1 MSTQTNAKALYKPQ
15 PFAETKKYLEDP
27 LPQTLWFNL
36 VVYILQTQTTED
48 KPFSKEDV
56 EGELFKI
63 VPYEKDT
70 RRLLDTIPTIDKAKD
85 IEDVYDTIAVVYGG
99 RIVTVPGKPK
109 KYYFEPFIN
118 PSDLNMIKGSIL
130 SDKYLSDKEK
140 DYLTSV
146 EDLLCPVQ
154 ASRELTEASNLERP
168 ASIDETN
175 PYQVSNWFYS
185 IQTIFEAI
193 KSKKQL
199 KLIYGEYYFDS
210 IKKPSRPKFQV
221 KNTDN
226 PYIVNPYALLWNNG
240 HQYLIATTNEHENIS
255 HYRIDRIFSAKIH
268 KIADEKGNFIPVKRK
283 AVPPSLQS
291 FYKGDDFNAEKYAT
305 TFPLMISSSDNKRF
319 LNNVVLECPTT
330 ALSTII
336 DHFGHNV
343 KISNS
348 NKTLESNT
356 QKSDSKQLISFC
368 KVELKRV
375 CYESILMFCLQQQA
389 SVFSPFPRIVALAP
403 KELVDDIKLKLR
415 ETLEYYESL

>member
-15 PFAETKKYLEDP
+15 PLAETKKYLEDP

-36 VVYILQTQTTED
+36 IVYILQTQTTED

-56 EGELFKI
+56 EVELFKI
-63 VPYEKDT
+63 IPYEKDA

-305 TFPLMISSSDNKRF
+305 TFPLMISASDNKHF

-403 KELVDDIKLKLR
+403 KELVDDIKLRLR

>member
-15 PFAETKKYLEDP
+15 PLAETKKYLEDP

-56 EGELFKI
+56 EVELFKI
-63 VPYEKDT
+63 IPYEKDA
-70 RRLLDTIPTIDKAKD
+70 RRLLDTIPTIDKTKD

-154 ASRELTEASNLERP
+154 AERELTEASNLERP
-168 ASIDETN
+168 ASIDKTTS
-175 PYQVSNWFYS
+175 YQVSNWFYS

-193 KSKKQL
+193 KKGY
-199 KLIYGEYYFDS
+199 KLELTYGEYYFDS
-210 IKKPSRPKFQV
+210 IKKPSKPKFQV

-255 HYRIDRIFSAKIH
+255 HYRIDRIYSAKIH

-305 TFPLMISSSDNKRF
+305 TFPLMISASDNKHF
-319 LNNVVLECPTT
+319 LNNIVLECPTT

-336 DHFGHNV
+336 DHFGHDI
-343 KISNS
+343 KISTSDRTFTS
-348 NKTLESNT
+348 NAYGSN
-356 QKSDSKQLISFC
+356 QLISFC
-368 KVELKRV
+368 KIELKRV

>member
-15 PFAETKKYLEDP
+15 PLAETKKYLEDP

-36 VVYILQTQTTED
+36 IVYILQTQTTED

-56 EGELFKI
+56 EEELFKI
-63 VPYEKDT
+63 IPYEKDA

-168 ASIDETN
+168 ASIDKTT

-193 KSKKQL
+193 KKGY
-199 KLIYGEYYFDS
+199 KLELTYGEYYFDS

-305 TFPLMISSSDNKRF
+305 TFPLMISASDNKHF

>member
-15 PFAETKKYLEDP
+15 PLAETEKYLEDP

-36 VVYILQTQTTED
+36 IVYILQTQTTED

-63 VPYEKDT
+63 IPYEKDA

-154 ASRELTEASNLERP
+154 ADRELTEASNLERP
-168 ASIDETN
+168 ASIDKTTS
-175 PYQVSNWFYS
+175 YQVSNWFYS

-193 KSKKQL
+193 KKGY
-199 KLIYGEYYFDS
+199 KLELTYGEYYFDS
-210 IKKPSRPKFQV
+210 IKKPSKPKFQV

-226 PYIVNPYALLWNNG
+226 PYIVNPYALLWNSG

-255 HYRIDRIFSAKIH
+255 HYRIDKIYSAKIH
-268 KIADEKGNFIPVKRK
+268 KIENEKRDFIPAKRK
-283 AVPPSLQS
+283 AVPPSLHS

-305 TFPLMISSSDNKRF
+305 TFPLMISASDNKHF

>member
-1 MSTQTNAKALYKPQ
+1 M
-15 PFAETKKYLEDP
+15 
-27 LPQTLWFNL
+27 
-36 VVYILQTQTTED
+36 
-48 KPFSKEDV
+48 
-56 EGELFKI
+56 
-63 VPYEKDT
+63 
-70 RRLLDTIPTIDKAKD
+70 
-85 IEDVYDTIAVVYGG
+85 
-99 RIVTVPGKPK
+99 
-109 KYYFEPFIN
+109 
-118 PSDLNMIKGSIL
+118 
-130 SDKYLSDKEK
+130 
-140 DYLTSV
+140 
-146 EDLLCPVQ
+146 Q

-305 TFPLMISSSDNKRF
+305 TFPLMISASDNRRF

-336 DHFGHNV
+336 DHFGHDI
-343 KISNS
+343 KISTSDRIFTS
-348 NKTLESNT
+348 NAYGSN
-356 QKSDSKQLISFC
+356 QLISFC
-368 KVELKRV
+368 KIELKRV

-403 KELVDDIKLKLR
+403 KELIDDIKLKLR
-415 ETLEYYESL
+415 DTLEYYESL

>member
-1 MSTQTNAKALYKPQ
+1 MSTETNAKALYNSLPS
-15 PFAETKKYLEDP
+15 AESEKYVEDP

-36 VVYILQTQTTED
+36 VVYILQTQTTVD

-56 EGELFKI
+56 EEELFKI
-63 VPYEKDT
+63 VPYEKDA
-70 RRLLDTIPTIDKAKD
+70 RRLLDTIPIIDNAKN

-154 ASRELTEASNLERP
+154 AERELTEASNLERP
-168 ASIDETN
+168 ASIDKTTS
-175 PYQVSNWFYS
+175 YQVSNWFYS

-193 KSKKQL
+193 KKGY
-199 KLIYGEYYFDS
+199 KLELTYGEYYFDS
-210 IKKPSRPKFQV
+210 IKKPSKPKFRV

-255 HYRIDRIFSAKIH
+255 HYRIDRIYSAKIH
-268 KIADEKGNFIPVKRK
+268 KI
-283 AVPPSLQS
+283 
-291 FYKGDDFNAEKYAT
+291 
-305 TFPLMISSSDNKRF
+305 
-319 LNNVVLECPTT
+319 
-330 ALSTII
+330 
-336 DHFGHNV
+336 
-343 KISNS
+343 
-348 NKTLESNT
+348 
-356 QKSDSKQLISFC
+356 
-368 KVELKRV
+368 
-375 CYESILMFCLQQQA
+375 
-389 SVFSPFPRIVALAP
+389 
-403 KELVDDIKLKLR
+403 
-415 ETLEYYESL
+415 

>member
-1 MSTQTNAKALYKPQ
+1 MTSD
-15 PFAETKKYLEDP
+15 EIE
-27 LPQTLWFNL
+27 
-36 VVYILQTQTTED
+36 E
-48 KPFSKEDV
+48 
-56 EGELFKI
+56 ELIKI
-63 VPYEKDT
+63 VPYNKNS
-70 RRLLDTIPTIDKAKD
+70 RRLLDLVPTINNTKN
-85 IEDVYDTIAVVYGG
+85 IEDVYDTIAAVYGG
-99 RIVTVPGKPK
+99 RLVIVAGKPK

-118 PSDLNMIKGSIL
+118 PSDLNMIKGVIL
-130 SDKYLSDKEK
+130 ADKYLSNKEK

-193 KSKKQL
+193 KKGY
-199 KLIYGEYYFDS
+199 KLELTYGEYYFDS
-210 IKKPSRPKFQV
+210 IKKPSKPKFQV

-255 HYRIDRIFSAKIH
+255 HYRIDKIYSAKIH
-268 KIADEKGNFIPVKRK
+268 KIENEKRDFIPAKRK

-305 TFPLMISSSDNKRF
+305 TFPLMISASDNKHF

-336 DHFGHNV
+336 DHFGHDI
-343 KISNS
+343 KISTSDRTFTS
-348 NKTLESNT
+348 NAYGNN
-356 QKSDSKQLISFC
+356 QLISFC

-403 KELVDDIKLKLR
+403 KELIDDIKLKLR
-415 ETLEYYESL
+415 DTLEYYESL

>member
-1 MSTQTNAKALYKPQ
+1 M
-15 PFAETKKYLEDP
+15 
-27 LPQTLWFNL
+27 
-36 VVYILQTQTTED
+36 
-48 KPFSKEDV
+48 
-56 EGELFKI
+56 
-63 VPYEKDT
+63 
-70 RRLLDTIPTIDKAKD
+70 
-85 IEDVYDTIAVVYGG
+85 
-99 RIVTVPGKPK
+99 TVPGKPK

>member
-1 MSTQTNAKALYKPQ
+1 MSTQINAKALYKPQ
-15 PFAETKKYLEDP
+15 PLAETKKYLEDP

-36 VVYILQTQTTED
+36 IVYILQTQTTED

-63 VPYEKDT
+63 IPYEKDT
-70 RRLLDTIPTIDKAKD
+70 RRLLDTIPIIDKAKD

-154 ASRELTEASNLERP
+154 ADRELTEASNLERP

-255 HYRIDRIFSAKIH
+255 HYRIDRIYSAKIH

-305 TFPLMISSSDNKRF
+305 TFPLMISASDNKHF

-336 DHFGHNV
+336 DHFGHDI
-343 KISNS
+343 KISTSDRTFTS
-348 NKTLESNT
+348 NAYGSN
-356 QKSDSKQLISFC
+356 QLISFC
-368 KVELKRV
+368 KIELKRV
-375 CYESILMFCLQQQA
+375 CYESILMFCLQQQT

-403 KELVDDIKLKLR
+403 KELIDDIKLKLR
-415 ETLEYYESL
+415 DTLEYYESL

>member
-15 PFAETKKYLEDP
+15 PLAETKKYLEDP

-36 VVYILQTQTTED
+36 IVYILQTQTTED

-56 EGELFKI
+56 EVELFKI
-63 VPYEKDT
+63 IPYEKDA

-305 TFPLMISSSDNKRF
+305 TFPLMISASDNKHF

>member
-15 PFAETKKYLEDP
+15 PLAETKKYLEDP

-36 VVYILQTQTTED
+36 IVYILQTQTTED

-56 EGELFKI
+56 EVELFKI
-63 VPYEKDT
+63 IPYEKDA

-305 TFPLMISSSDNKRF
+305 TFPLMISASDNKHF

-336 DHFGHNV
+336 DHFGHDI
-343 KISNS
+343 KISTSDRTFTS
-348 NKTLESNT
+348 NAYGSN
-356 QKSDSKQLISFC
+356 QLISFC
-368 KVELKRV
+368 KIELKRV
-375 CYESILMFCLQQQA
+375 CYESILMFCLQQQT

-403 KELVDDIKLKLR
+403 KELIDDIKLKLR
-415 ETLEYYESL
+415 DTLEYYESL

>member
-15 PFAETKKYLEDP
+15 PLAETKKYLEDP

-36 VVYILQTQTTED
+36 IVYILQTQTTED

-56 EGELFKI
+56 EVELFKI
-63 VPYEKDT
+63 IPYEKDA

-199 KLIYGEYYFDS
+199 KLVYGEYYFDN

-305 TFPLMISSSDNKRF
+305 TFPLMISASDNKHF

>member
-15 PFAETKKYLEDP
+15 PLAETKKYLEDP

-36 VVYILQTQTTED
+36 IVYILQTQTTED

-56 EGELFKI
+56 EEELFKI
-63 VPYEKDT
+63 IPYEKDA

-154 ASRELTEASNLERP
+154 ADRELTEASNLERP

-199 KLIYGEYYFDS
+199 KLVYGEYYFDS

-305 TFPLMISSSDNKRF
+305 TFPLMISASDNKHF
-319 LNNVVLECPTT
+319 LNNVLLECPTT

-403 KELVDDIKLKLR
+403 KQLVDDIKLKLR

>member
-15 PFAETKKYLEDP
+15 PLAETKKYLEDP

-255 HYRIDRIFSAKIH
+255 HYRIDRIYSAKIH
-268 KIADEKGNFIPVKRK
+268 KIENEKRNFIPAKRK
-283 AVPPSLQS
+283 AIPPSLYS

-305 TFPLMISSSDNKRF
+305 TFPLMISASDNKHF

-336 DHFGHNV
+336 DHFGHDI
-343 KISNS
+343 KISTSDRTFTS
-348 NKTLESNT
+348 NAYGSN
-356 QKSDSKQLISFC
+356 QLISFC
-368 KVELKRV
+368 KIELKRV
-375 CYESILMFCLQQQA
+375 CYESILMFCLQQQT

-403 KELVDDIKLKLR
+403 KELIDDIKLKLR
-415 ETLEYYESL
+415 DTLEYYESL

>member
-1 MSTQTNAKALYKPQ
+1 MSAETGTKALYSSLSS
-15 PFAETKKYLEDP
+15 TKAKEYAADP
-27 LPQTLWFNL
+27 LPQPLWFNL
-36 VVYILQTQTTED
+36 MVYVLQTKSSAEHPLTSDEI
-48 KPFSKEDV
+48 E
-56 EGELFKI
+56 EELIKI
-63 VPYEKDT
+63 VPYNKNS
-70 RRLLDTIPTIDKAKD
+70 RRLLDLVPTINNTKN
-85 IEDVYDTIAVVYGG
+85 IEDVYDTIAAVYGG
-99 RIVTVPGKPK
+99 RLVIVAGKPK

-118 PSDLNMIKGSIL
+118 PSDLNMIKGVIL
-130 SDKYLSDKEK
+130 ADKYLSNKEK

-154 ASRELTEASNLERP
+154 ADRELTEASNLERP
-168 ASIDETN
+168 ASIDKTTS
-175 PYQVSNWFYS
+175 YQVSNWFYS

-193 KSKKQL
+193 KKGY
-199 KLIYGEYYFDS
+199 KLELTYGEYYFDS
-210 IKKPSRPKFQV
+210 IKKPSKPKFQV

-255 HYRIDRIFSAKIH
+255 HYRIDRIYSAKIH
-268 KIADEKGNFIPVKRK
+268 KIENEKRNFIPAKRK
-283 AVPPSLQS
+283 AIPPSLYS

-305 TFPLMISSSDNKRF
+305 TFPLMISASDNKHF

>member
-15 PFAETKKYLEDP
+15 PLAETKKYLEDP

-255 HYRIDRIFSAKIH
+255 HYRIDRIYSAKIH

-305 TFPLMISSSDNKRF
+305 TFPLMISASDNKHF

-336 DHFGHNV
+336 DHFGHDI
-343 KISNS
+343 KISTSDRTFTS
-348 NKTLESNT
+348 NAYGSN
-356 QKSDSKQLISFC
+356 QLISFC
-368 KVELKRV
+368 KIELKRV
-375 CYESILMFCLQQQA
+375 CYESILMFCLQQQT

-403 KELVDDIKLKLR
+403 KELIDDIKLKLR
-415 ETLEYYESL
+415 DTLEYYESL

>member
-15 PFAETKKYLEDP
+15 PLAETKKYLEDP
-27 LPQTLWFNL
+27 LPQNLWFNL
-36 VVYILQTQTTED
+36 IVYILQTQTTED

-56 EGELFKI
+56 EVELFKI
-63 VPYEKDT
+63 IPYEKDA

-154 ASRELTEASNLERP
+154 ADRELTEASNLERP
-168 ASIDETN
+168 ASIDKTTS
-175 PYQVSNWFYS
+175 YQVSNWFYS

-193 KSKKQL
+193 KKGY
-199 KLIYGEYYFDS
+199 KLELTYGEYYFDS
-210 IKKPSRPKFQV
+210 IKKPSKPTFQV

-255 HYRIDRIFSAKIH
+255 HYRIDRIYSAKIH

-305 TFPLMISSSDNKRF
+305 TFPLMISASDNKHF

-336 DHFGHNV
+336 DHFGHDI
-343 KISNS
+343 KISTSDRTFTS
-348 NKTLESNT
+348 NAYGSN
-356 QKSDSKQLISFC
+356 QLISFC
-368 KVELKRV
+368 KIELKRV
-375 CYESILMFCLQQQA
+375 CYESILMFCLQQQT

-403 KELVDDIKLKLR
+403 KELIDDIKLKLR
-415 ETLEYYESL
+415 DTLEYYESL

>member
-1 MSTQTNAKALYKPQ
+1 MSTQTNAKALHKPQ
-15 PFAETKKYLEDP
+15 PFAETEKYLEDP

-36 VVYILQTQTTED
+36 IVYILQTQTTED

-56 EGELFKI
+56 EVELFKI
-63 VPYEKDT
+63 IPYEKDA

-185 IQTIFEAI
+185 IQTIFDAI

-199 KLIYGEYYFDS
+199 KLVYGEYYFDS

-226 PYIVNPYALLWNNG
+226 PYIVNPYAFLWNNG

-291 FYKGDDFNAEKYAT
+291 FYKGDDFNAEKYAA
-305 TFPLMISSSDNKRF
+305 TFPLMISASDNKHF

-415 ETLEYYESL
+415 DTLEYYESL

>member
-1 MSTQTNAKALYKPQ
+1 MSTETNAKTLYKSQ
-15 PFAETKKYLEDP
+15 PFAQTEKYFEDP
-27 LPQTLWFNL
+27 LSQTLWFNL
-36 VVYILQTQTTED
+36 VVYILQTQTTAD
-48 KPFSKEDV
+48 KPFSKENIED
-56 EGELFKI
+56 ELFKI
-63 VPYEKDT
+63 VPYEKDA
-70 RRLLDTIPTIDKAKD
+70 RRLLDTINIIDNAKN

-130 SDKYLSDKEK
+130 SDKYLSNKEK

-154 ASRELTEASNLERP
+154 ANRELTEASNLERP
-168 ASIDETN
+168 SSIDETN

-193 KSKKQL
+193 KNKKQL
-199 KLIYGEYYFDS
+199 KLIYGDYYFDC
-210 IKKPSRPKFQV
+210 IKKPSRPKFRV
-221 KNTDN
+221 RNADA

-268 KIADEKGNFIPVKRK
+268 KIADEKGNFVSVKRK
-283 AVPPSLQS
+283 AVPPSLHT
-291 FYKGDDFNAEKYAT
+291 FYNGDDFNAEKYAK
-305 TFPLMISSSDNKRF
+305 TFPLMISASDNKRF
-319 LNNVVLECPTT
+319 LNNVVLECHIT

-336 DHFGHNV
+336 DHFGHDI
-343 KISNS
+343 KISTS
-348 NKTLESNT
+348 DRTFASNT
-356 QKSDSKQLISFC
+356 SGNNQLTSFC

>member
-15 PFAETKKYLEDP
+15 PLAETKKYLEDP

-36 VVYILQTQTTED
+36 IVYILQTQTTED

-56 EGELFKI
+56 EEELFKI
-63 VPYEKDT
+63 IPYEKDA

-226 PYIVNPYALLWNNG
+226 PYIVNPYALLWNNV
-240 HQYLIATTNEHENIS
+240 HQYLIATTNEHENVS
-255 HYRIDRIFSAKIH
+255 HYRIDRIYSAKIH
-268 KIADEKGNFIPVKRK
+268 KTADEKGNFIPVKRK
-283 AVPPSLQS
+283 AVPPSLHS

-305 TFPLMISSSDNKRF
+305 TFPLMISASDNKHF

>member
-15 PFAETKKYLEDP
+15 PLAETKKYLEDP

-56 EGELFKI
+56 EVELFKI
-63 VPYEKDT
+63 IPYEKDA
-70 RRLLDTIPTIDKAKD
+70 RRLLDTIPTIDKTKD

-154 ASRELTEASNLERP
+154 AERELTEASNLERP
-168 ASIDETN
+168 ASIDKTTS
-175 PYQVSNWFYS
+175 YQVSNWFYS

-193 KSKKQL
+193 KKGY
-199 KLIYGEYYFDS
+199 KLELTYGEYYFDS
-210 IKKPSRPKFQV
+210 IKKPSKPKFHV

-283 AVPPSLQS
+283 AVPPSLYS

-305 TFPLMISSSDNKRF
+305 TFPLMISASDNKHF
-319 LNNVVLECPTT
+319 LNNIVLECPTT

-368 KVELKRV
+368 KVELKKV